1 MAIWDL
7 SSWISAF
14 GYRFVS
20 GIYRPSPTANCLG
33 RVRCPLDVLLR
44 TVSVRPTHLEFFIL
58 QDTMNI
64 FRGVLCYSMLTLSMI
79 FACAAPVR
87 AAREEVSGSIQQM
100 MTPAEFKAAGLNKL
114 SPEELQKLDAWLQG
128 YREVAE
134 KTAEKKATAR
144 AERTKMDL
152 LVSRVD
158 GTFNGLTGRT
168 LIRLED
174 GTVWKQANA
183 DDRYRPKVTDHP
195 AAAVIHGIFGYKMQI
210 EGTQEFYV
218 DPVRNP

>member
-1 MAIWDL
+1 ML
-7 SSWISAF
+7 
-14 GYRFVS
+14 
-20 GIYRPSPTANCLG
+20 
-33 RVRCPLDVLLR
+33 
-44 TVSVRPTHLEFFIL
+44 
-58 QDTMNI
+58 
-64 FRGVLCYSMLTLSMI
+64 VLCLI
-79 FACAAPVR
+79 FACAALVH
-87 AAREEVSGSIQQM
+87 AAREETSGSIQQV
-100 MTPAEFKAAGLNKL
+100 MTPEEFKAAGLNKL
-114 SPEELQKLDAWLQG
+114 SPDELQKLNAWLQG

-134 KTAEKKATAR
+134 KKATAR
-144 AERTKMDL
+144 AAKVERTKMDL

-168 LIRLED
+168 VIRLED

-210 EGTQEFYV
+210 QGTQEFYV

>member
-1 MAIWDL
+1 MT
-7 SSWISAF
+7 AF
-14 GYRFVS
+14 RDHF
-20 GIYRPSPTANCLG
+20 ALC
-33 RVRCPLDVLLR
+33 VLLGL
-44 TVSVRPTHLEFFIL
+44 SV
-58 QDTMNI
+58 
-64 FRGVLCYSMLTLSMI
+64 GLSCVEP
-79 FACAAPVR
+79 AGGAS
-87 AAREEVSGSIQQM
+87 EEMSGSIQQM
-100 MTPAEFKAAGLNKL
+100 MTPEEFKAAGLNKL

-128 YREVAE
+128 YRQV
-134 KTAEKKATAR
+134 TEKKATAR
-144 AERTKMDL
+144 AAKVERTKMDL

-168 LIRLED
+168 VIRLED

-183 DDRYRPKVTDHP
+183 DDRYRPKITDHP

>member
-1 MAIWDL
+1 
-7 SSWISAF
+7 
-14 GYRFVS
+14 
-20 GIYRPSPTANCLG
+20 
-33 RVRCPLDVLLR
+33 
-44 TVSVRPTHLEFFIL
+44 
-58 QDTMNI
+58 MNI
-64 FRGVLCYSMLTLSMI
+64 SRSLLIRYSMLGLCMI
-79 FACAAPVR
+79 FICATFVH
-87 AAREEVSGSIQQM
+87 AAREEMSGSIQQM

-134 KTAEKKATAR
+134 KKATAR
-144 AERTKMDL
+144 AARTKMDL

-168 LIRLED
+168 VIRLED

-183 DDRYRPKVTDHP
+183 DDRFRPKVTDHP